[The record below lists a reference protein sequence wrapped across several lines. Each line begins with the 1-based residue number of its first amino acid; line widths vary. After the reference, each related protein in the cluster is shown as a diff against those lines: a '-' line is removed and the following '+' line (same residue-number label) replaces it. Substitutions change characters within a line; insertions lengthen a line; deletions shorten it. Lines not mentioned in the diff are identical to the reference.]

1 MDKGVYCLVLRNRA
15 CRVRTGALGVIRF
28 RAGFHVYAG
37 SAQGSGGLK
46 RVSRHIGLAGTKNRA
61 PKWHIDYLLTSRSF
75 DLASVVCAS
84 ADEKIECGL
93 ARTLGGVPVPS
104 FGCSDCDCD
113 SHLFYFAGDPLDDV
127 ARAFL
132 ALGLVPVIKTL
143 ITSNAQSNI

>member
-1 MDKGVYCLVLRNRA
+1 MDKGVYCLVLRNPA
-15 CRVRTGALGVIRF
+15 CSTGVGAIGRCDF
-28 RAGFHVYAG
+28 HAGFHVYTG
-37 SAQGSGGLK
+37 SALGSGGLK
-46 RVSRHIGLAGTKNRA
+46 RVSRHIELSRKKNRA

-84 ADEKIECGL
+84 TDEKIECGL

-113 SHLFYFAGDPLDDV
+113 SHLFYFPLDPRDDI
-127 ARAFL
+127 AGAFRAL
-132 ALGLVPVIKTL
+132 DLVPLIKTL